1 MKIKI
6 FGLTLKQLISILLK
20 RKGRNQFLWSLPEA
34 SKILDVGCGNNGPK
48 IAKSI
53 VKNCNYVGIDIGD
66 YNQNSSQLADKYIL
80 TSPDDF
86 ANRINKIEDDFDAVI
101 SNHNLEHCNDR
112 EGVLNAMCGRL
123 KVSGKIYLCFP
134 SEKTVSFP
142 HGRNGTLNYY
152 DDSTHLDIP
161 PTVSWVSERLKANGL
176 RINFVKKSY
185 KPFLLWFIGG
195 LLEPIFKITKRVGP
209 ETWAFYG
216 FEAIIIAEKI

>member
-53 VKNCNYVGIDIGD
+53 VK
-66 YNQNSSQLADKYIL
+66 
-80 TSPDDF
+80 
-86 ANRINKIEDDFDAVI
+86 
-101 SNHNLEHCNDR
+101 
-112 EGVLNAMCGRL
+112 
-123 KVSGKIYLCFP
+123 
-134 SEKTVSFP
+134 
-142 HGRNGTLNYY
+142 
-152 DDSTHLDIP
+152 
-161 PTVSWVSERLKANGL
+161 
-176 RINFVKKSY
+176 KSY

-195 LLEPIFKITKRVGP
+195 LLEPISKITKRVGS